1 MRSRMARMHAR
12 ASALVAGTVLGGT
25 LTGTATAQAAPDE
38 SPLAVAGGALEALS
52 APVGLAAVG
61 FGITGMVAGVLR
73 RKKTPVQPQNRRK

>member
-12 ASALVAGTVLGGT
+12 VSALAAGTVLGAT
-25 LTGTATAQAAPDE
+25 FTGAAYAAPEED
-38 SPLAVAGGALEALS
+38 PLAAAGGALEALS

-61 FGITGMVAGVLR
+61 FGVTGMVAGVLR